1 MKQHLVIEEG
11 WFLLRI
17 HPLPIDSGRSEAD
30 RSLPID
36 LFPRNTLRRSASP
49 PHSFARPNLEGF
61 FRASDTRTGDRKL
74 KCGVIIASE
83 GRPPS
88 RSLLGRSFFKSRFGQ
103 KESSPRGSFVG
114 RAALAAFSAAGCA
127 FEGQGMARIGGPP
140 ATSESVI
147 ILSAASGD
155 ASQSRRPGLPAARG
169 EPDHGHVDFRT
180 RGAQPNGIS
189 SP

>member
-1 MKQHLVIEEG
+1 MIKIHFSRPQRGASGSEPLAVR
-11 WFLLRI
+11 RI
-17 HPLPIDSGRSEAD
+17 GRVLFMALQKAREATS
-30 RSLPID
+30 R
-36 LFPRNTLRRSASP
+36 
-49 PHSFARPNLEGF
+49 
-61 FRASDTRTGDRKL
+61 
-74 KCGVIIASE
+74 V
-83 GRPPS
+83 S
-88 RSLLGRSFFKSRFGQ
+88 RSLWDEASLSDPPRDEASFRGLTGS
-103 KESSPRGSFVG
+103 KEEFMGGSFVG